1 MKPKLNF
8 LTQFLVLLVLLLVI
22 SFGLH
27 ILVLSAKALP
37 VFDNLI
43 VRSYVVNGLL
53 AAIIFVL
60 LYKFR
65 QKLKNQIG
73 FLFMG
78 GSLLKFAFFFL
89 LFYPT
94 YKSDGDMSGLEFAAF
109 FIPYAVALFLET
121 FYTSRMLKNLE
132 ETAKK

>member
-1 MKPKLNF
+1 MLKLGF
-8 LTQFLVLLVLLLVI
+8 PAQFLALLIVLLLI

-27 ILVLSAKALP
+27 ILVLSQMEEP
-37 VFDNLI
+37 IFDNLI

-53 AAIIFVL
+53 AAIIFML

-65 QKLKNQIG
+65 EKLKNQIG

-78 GSLLKFAFFFL
+78 GSLLKFLFFFL

-94 YKSDGDMSGLEFAAF
+94 YKADGDMSGFEFGAF

-132 ETAKK
+132 VDSK

>member
-1 MKPKLNF
+1 MPKLNSP
-8 LTQFLVLLVLLLVI
+8 TQFISLLVI
-22 SFGLH
+22 SLLLSFGLH
-27 ILVLSAKALP
+27 ILVLSSMDVP

-53 AAIIFVL
+53 AAVIFIL

-78 GSLLKFAFFFL
+78 GSLLKFLFFFL

-94 YKSDGDMSGLEFAAF
+94 YKSDGDMSGLEFGAF

-121 FYTSRMLKNLE
+121 FYTSKMLKNLE
-132 ETAKK
+132 ADSK

>member
-1 MKPKLNF
+1 MPKFNF
-8 LTQFLVLLVLLLVI
+8 PTQFLVLLIVLLLI

-27 ILVLSAKALP
+27 ILILSNKGLP
-37 VFDNLI
+37 IFDNLI
-43 VRSYVVNGLL
+43 IRSYVVNGLL
-53 AAIIFVL
+53 AAIIFTL

-78 GSLLKFAFFFL
+78 GSLLKFLFFFL

-94 YKSDGDMSGLEFAAF
+94 YKSDGDMSGLEFGAF

-121 FYTSRMLKNLE
+121 FYTSKMLKNLE
-132 ETAKK
+132 DDPK

>member
-1 MKPKLNF
+1 MPKLNF
-8 LTQFLVLLVLLLVI
+8 PTRFLALLSVLLLI

-27 ILVLSAKALP
+27 ILVLSNMELP
-37 VFDNLI
+37 ILDNLI
-43 VRSYVVNGLL
+43 IRSYIVNGLL
-53 AAIIFVL
+53 AAIIFTL

-78 GSLLKFAFFFL
+78 GSLLKFLFFFL

-94 YKSDGDMSGLEFAAF
+94 YKSDGDMSGLEFGAF

-121 FYTSRMLKNLE
+121 FFTSRMLKNLE
-132 ETAKK
+132 

>member
-1 MKPKLNF
+1 MPKLSSP
-8 LTQFLVLLVLLLVI
+8 TQFISLLAISLLL

-27 ILVLSAKALP
+27 ILVLSNMGLP
-37 VFDNLI
+37 PLDNLI

-53 AAIIFVL
+53 AAIIFML

-78 GSLLKFAFFFL
+78 GSLLKFLFFFL

-94 YKSDGDMSGLEFAAF
+94 YKSDGDMSGLEFGAF

-121 FYTSRMLKNLE
+121 IYTSKMLKNLE
-132 ETAKK
+132 GDSK

>member
-1 MKPKLNF
+1 MPKFNSP
-8 LTQFLVLLVLLLVI
+8 TQFISLLAISLLL

-27 ILVLSAKALP
+27 ILVLSSMDVP
-37 VFDNLI
+37 TFDNLI

-53 AAIIFVL
+53 AAIIFIL

-78 GSLLKFAFFFL
+78 GSLLKFLFFFL

-94 YKSDGDMSGLEFAAF
+94 YKSDGDMSGLEFGAF

-121 FYTSRMLKNLE
+121 FFTSRMLKNLE
-132 ETAKK
+132 

>member
-1 MKPKLNF
+1 MPKLNSP
-8 LTQFLVLLVLLLVI
+8 TQFISLLAISLLL

-27 ILVLSAKALP
+27 ILVLSSMDVP
-37 VFDNLI
+37 TFDNLI

-53 AAIIFVL
+53 AAIIFIL

-78 GSLLKFAFFFL
+78 GSLLKFLFFFL

-94 YKSDGDMSGLEFAAF
+94 YKSDGDMSGLEFGAF

-121 FYTSRMLKNLE
+121 FYTSKMLKNLE
-132 ETAKK
+132 DDPK

>member
-1 MKPKLNF
+1 MPKLNSP
-8 LTQFLVLLVLLLVI
+8 TQFISLLGISLLL

-27 ILVLSAKALP
+27 ILVLSSMDVP
-37 VFDNLI
+37 TFDNLI

-53 AAIIFVL
+53 AAIIFIL

-78 GSLLKFAFFFL
+78 GSLLKFLFFFL

-94 YKSDGDMSGLEFAAF
+94 YKSDGDMSGLEFGAF

-121 FYTSRMLKNLE
+121 FYTSKMLKNLE
-132 ETAKK
+132 DDPK

>member
-1 MKPKLNF
+1 MPKLNF
-8 LTQFLVLLVLLLVI
+8 PAQFLALLVI
-22 SFGLH
+22 LLFVSFGLH
-27 ILVLSAKALP
+27 ILVLSNMELP
-37 VFDNLI
+37 TLDNLI

-53 AAIIFVL
+53 AAIIFML

-78 GSLLKFAFFFL
+78 GSLLKFLFFFL

-94 YKSDGDMSGLEFAAF
+94 YKSDGDMSGLEFGAF

-121 FYTSRMLKNLE
+121 SYTSKMLKNLE
-132 ETAKK
+132 GDSK